1 MVNFMKTVIDSKSEL
16 TINKS
21 KFITLFYQVN
31 SLNDI
36 NNKLSKIKLEYKDAT
51 HYCYAY
57 IVDNYIKASDDGE
70 PSGTAGLPI
79 LNILKK
85 EQLDHV
91 LCVVIRYFGGIK
103 LGAGGLV
110 RAYSN
115 ATKNGLKI
123 KSLEKG
129 FLIKISFTYDK
140 IKDVEYLLNNCTI
153 INKDFSNLPEY
164 EINMTINDFNKIK
177 DKLNQICK
185 IDIIKEIYM

>member
-1 MVNFMKTVIDSKSEL
+1 MKTVIDSKSEL